1 MPMVNFYL
9 LRVTTLVTFEPVK
22 PFFSESSLFLL
33 KQVPLVNVF
42 SKVDIWD
49 RFIKQIFILSHWN
62 F

>member
-9 LRVTTLVTFEPVK
+9 LRVTTLVTFEPVE
-22 PFFSESSLFLL
+22 PLFSEATLFLL

-49 RFIKQIFILSHWN
+49 RFI
-62 F
+62 